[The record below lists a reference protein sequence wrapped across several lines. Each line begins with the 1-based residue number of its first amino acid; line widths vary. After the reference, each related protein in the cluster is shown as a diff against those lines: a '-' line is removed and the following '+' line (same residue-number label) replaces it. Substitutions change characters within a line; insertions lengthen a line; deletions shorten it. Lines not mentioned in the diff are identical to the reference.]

1 MDAAVSR
8 SSSCDHQHIDTGH
21 GGAVADVL
29 LCEKQA
35 APILGL
41 SVAWLQRKRWEGGGP
56 PYIKYGRAVR
66 YRKSELLAYIEAHS
80 RRHTSDAGGKA

>member
-1 MDAAVSR
+1 MAAVTSR
-8 SSSCDHQHIDTGH
+8 SACTDTRH
-21 GGAVADVL
+21 VDSRHDRAVDDAL
-29 LCEKQA
+29 LSEKQA

-66 YRKSELLAYIEAHS
+66 YKKSELLAFIEAHS
-80 RRHTSDAGGKA
+80 RRHTS

>member
-1 MDAAVSR
+1 VD
-8 SSSCDHQHIDTGH
+8 DP
-21 GGAVADVL
+21 L

-66 YRKSELLAYIEAHS
+66 YKKSELLAFIEAHS
-80 RRHTSDAGGKA
+80 RRHTSDTGTKVASR